1 MSCRICVDLYDALI
15 KLRPE
20 WEIETLKVVMTG
32 SAEDGP
38 EWQKH
43 IGNKKQRRDLA
54 NQLTHPPP
62 HGGLTLQAA
71 CRQFA
76 PVCIEGSVW
85 GYLRFAAIVSPP
97 ASRLGSRTRR
107 TPLRS

>member
-1 MSCRICVDLYDALI
+1 M
-15 KLRPE
+15 
-20 WEIETLKVVMTG
+20 MTG

-62 HGGLTLQAA
+62 HGGFALRAA
-71 CRQFA
+71 YRQFA
-76 PVCIEGSVW
+76 F
-85 GYLRFAAIVSPP
+85 GYLHCVPVVSPP
-97 ASRLGSRTRR
+97 ASRLGSKLCKPR
-107 TPLRS
+107 

>member
-1 MSCRICVDLYDALI
+1 MTFTI

-20 WEIETLKVVMTG
+20 WEAETLKVVMNG

-62 HGGLTLQAA
+62 HGGLTLRAA
-71 CRQFA
+71 CRQ
-76 PVCIEGSVW
+76 C
-85 GYLRFAAIVSPP
+85 VSPP

-107 TPLRS
+107 TH